1 MSGPE
6 AGGKRVLVL
15 DPDIEMGALIV
26 AALTRLGYS
35 AASETNPAKSI
46 RSIADGKFDILL
58 TEYRMTGL
66 TGLQVAH
73 LLRVMDSMVPVIL
86 HTREGG
92 DLNLDDLRLV
102 GILGIIKKPL
112 PVTEIVAAF
121 ASILQSTLN

>member
-1 MSGPE
+1 MSSTPIS
-6 AGGKRVLVL
+6 KW
-15 DPDIEMGALIV
+15 GALIV
-26 AALTRLGYS
+26 AALTRPWLQRG
-35 AASETNPAKSI
+35 ERNKSGEI
-46 RSIADGKFDILL
+46 DRSIADGKFDILL

-86 HTREGG
+86 HTQEDG